1 MKTQHGS
8 QDGDEQRIVIL
19 DEALQERTVDMNDP
33 KVNATQLAAAAGYR
47 SADEVIVL
55 QRLKSGNL
63 EEIRPD
69 EVVDLREAGVE
80 RFYVI
85 ESDATYRFILD
96 GMKIEWPKA
105 KVNAALLRHL
115 TGVDEDFDVILELEE
130 SPDRVLDDDDVVDLS
145 GKGTERFRTKRAPKT
160 VTVYYGEVP
169 YEMPRGVYTT
179 EQLKTKFQ
187 VEQGYVLA
195 VFEGDRLVPL
205 KPDQRV
211 RLKNDMRFTSHAPCG
226 QSS

>member
-1 MKTQHGS
+1 MKTQHSS

-19 DEALQERTVDMNDP
+19 DEALQERAIDMNDP

-55 QRLKSGNL
+55 QRLKSGDL

-105 KVNAALLRHL
+105 KVNAALMRHL
-115 TGVDEDFDVILELEE
+115 TSVDESFDVILELEE

-179 EQLKTKFQ
+179 EQLKAEFQ
-187 VEQGYVLA
+187 VEPGYVLA